1 MGKQARIHK
10 LSDSILCHLENTAKI
25 ARVSAVRFF
34 EEHEE
39 INVSFHDFLIL
50 EALYANPKIHQ
61 RDLAKILFKGTAN
74 LSRDLVRLEDCGLIK
89 RSIDVKAKR
98 IVKTLMLTE
107 EGERIFKDV
116 SKISLKHVSEIE
128 EIFTD
133 EEYKQ
138 FLSYI
143 ERLQNRLTES
153 VDMVFE

>member
-1 MGKQARIHK
+1 MY
-10 LSDSILCHLENTAKI
+10 
-25 ARVSAVRFF
+25 
-34 EEHEE
+34 
-39 INVSFHDFLIL
+39 FLIL